1 MKKKIKIKTK
11 SVIILIL
18 ILLIIL
24 VLSIIIIKLNK
35 AKEINIT
42 NKKEYLNISASNFNG
57 LQDLIYAGKVVKD
70 RNDYVFNGNK
80 IIINNMDEDILLA
93 ATLNNI
99 ILSETSKLEEITEE
113 NETYKVIPNDKVIEY
128 SKKLF
133 DKKKF
138 TSYKNF
144 SGCPSFKY
152 DGSSQNYMGMFN
164 CNTGP
169 IVDIYVYK
177 LERNL
182 STVNEYYEYI
192 SIAYM
197 EHSIEEGKNVYDF
210 YKDYQKSKKIGTNET
225 GESIINEKNYKKLT
239 RFKLTSKNK
248 KIYSIEKIG

>member
-1 MKKKIKIKTK
+1 MKRKKKIKIKSK
-11 SVIILIL
+11 PVIILA
-18 ILLIIL
+18 LLIIL
-24 VLSIIIIKLNK
+24 VFSIIVVKLNK
-35 AKEINIT
+35 VKEINIT
-42 NKKEYLNISASNFNG
+42 DKEEYLNISTSNFNG

-70 RNDYVFNGNK
+70 RNDYIFNGNK
-80 IIINNMDEDILLA
+80 IIINNMNEDMLLA

-113 NETYKVIPNDKVIEY
+113 NETYKVISINKVIEY
-128 SKKLF
+128 SEKLF
-133 DKKKF
+133 GKKEF

-152 DGSSQNYMGMFN
+152 DESSQNYMGIFN

-177 LERNL
+177 LEKNL
-182 STVNEYYEYI
+182 STANEYYEYI

-210 YKDYQKSKKIGTNET
+210 YKDYKKSKKIATNET
-225 GESIINEKNYKKLT
+225 GESIINEKNYKQLT

>member
-1 MKKKIKIKTK
+1 
-11 SVIILIL
+11 
-18 ILLIIL
+18 
-24 VLSIIIIKLNK
+24 
-35 AKEINIT
+35 
-42 NKKEYLNISASNFNG
+42 
-57 LQDLIYAGKVVKD
+57 
-70 RNDYVFNGNK
+70 
-80 IIINNMDEDILLA
+80 
-93 ATLNNI
+93 
-99 ILSETSKLEEITEE
+99 
-113 NETYKVIPNDKVIEY
+113 
-128 SKKLF
+128 
-133 DKKKF
+133 
-138 TSYKNF
+138 
-144 SGCPSFKY
+144 
-152 DGSSQNYMGMFN
+152 MFN